1 MAENKCEICNMA
13 LKSEAELMDHNQKI
27 HGQAPKICKA
37 CGAAFKS
44 DKALM
49 DHSATAHKM

>member
-1 MAENKCEICNMA
+1 MAENKCEMCNMA
-13 LKSEAELMDHNQKI
+13 FKSEAELMDHNQKI